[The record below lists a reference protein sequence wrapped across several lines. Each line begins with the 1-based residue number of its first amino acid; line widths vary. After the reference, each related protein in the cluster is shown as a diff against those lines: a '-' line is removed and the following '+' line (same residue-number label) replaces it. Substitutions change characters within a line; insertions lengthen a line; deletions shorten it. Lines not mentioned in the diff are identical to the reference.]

1 MKRIIYN
8 ISIKKEEMIKKLNKT
23 EVKTKYF
30 MINMKIINNF

>member
-23 EVKTKYF
+23 SK
-30 MINMKIINNF
+30 NKIFYDTHENNK